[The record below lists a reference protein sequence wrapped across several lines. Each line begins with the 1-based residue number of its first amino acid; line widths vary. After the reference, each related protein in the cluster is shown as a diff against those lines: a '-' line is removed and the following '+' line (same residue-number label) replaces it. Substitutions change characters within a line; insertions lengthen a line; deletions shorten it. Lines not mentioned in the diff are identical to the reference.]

1 MNTAGGYLDL
11 AFFREYAGDVHIR
24 PATTAE
30 FFDEFTV
37 RLQARAGRFVGQ
49 CIQDVSEFGVH
60 SKVSSR
66 LHCTSQS
73 HEQSLDKNL
82 IHT

>member
-37 RLQARAGRFVGQ
+37 RRQARAGRFVGQ

-66 LHCTSQS
+66 LHCTSKVTNS
-73 HEQSLDKNL
+73 HLTK
-82 IHT
+82 T